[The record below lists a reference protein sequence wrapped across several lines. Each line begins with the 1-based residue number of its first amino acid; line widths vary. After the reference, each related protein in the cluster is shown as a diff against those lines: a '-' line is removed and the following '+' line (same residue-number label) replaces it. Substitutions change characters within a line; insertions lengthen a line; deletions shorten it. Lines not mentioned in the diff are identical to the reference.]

1 MRISSG
7 FRAALIALTALTG
20 VSLASAARADEGTIR
35 ISVVKAG
42 WVIGGSGGSG
52 VLNFHGR
59 SYPLSIGGISYGIV
73 FGASQTDLRGRVRN
87 IRRPSDVAGVY
98 GAAGAGLA
106 VGARRIGDRADQP
119 ERRDPGAE
127 RPAGRVDRQRGFE
140 RAGDFDAVERC
151 RADRG
156 GRRMTPSAFF
166 TPDVASIISPVSRM
180 SVVSRQRRSN
190 LWVGLAVRRRQVQ
203 SRRFWHD

>member
-20 VSLASAARADEGTIR
+20 VSLASAARADEGSIR

-59 SYPLSIGGISYGIV
+59 SYPLQIGGISYGIV
-73 FGASQTDLRGRVRN
+73 FGASQTDLHGRVRN

-106 VGARRIGDRADQP
+106 VGR
-119 ERRDPGAE
+119 GASAIVLTNQNGAVLE
-127 RPAGRVDRQRGFE
+127 LSGRQRGLI
-140 RAGDFDAVERC
+140 AN
-151 RADRG
+151 ADL
-156 GRRMTPSAFF
+156 S
-166 TPDVASIISPVSRM
+166 
-180 SVVSRQRRSN
+180 
-190 LWVGLAVRRRQVQ
+190 GLAITMR
-203 SRRFWHD
+203 

>member
-7 FRAALIALTALTG
+7 FRAALIALTALSG
-20 VSLASAARADEGTIR
+20 VSLVSAARADEGTIR

-73 FGASQTDLRGRVRN
+73 FGASQTDLRGRVRD
-87 IRRPSDVAGVY
+87 IRRPSVVAGVY

-106 VGARRIGDRADQP
+106 VGRGASAIVLTNQNGAILELSGRQTGLIANADL
-119 ERRDPGAE
+119 
-127 RPAGRVDRQRGFE
+127 
-140 RAGDFDAVERC
+140 
-151 RADRG
+151 
-156 GRRMTPSAFF
+156 S
-166 TPDVASIISPVSRM
+166 
-180 SVVSRQRRSN
+180 
-190 LWVGLAVRRRQVQ
+190 GLAITLR
-203 SRRFWHD
+203 